1 MLFLFVSQSDTN
13 KYYLGDVKNTMINQ
27 IISIIQV
34 VLLINRKMKRIAISL
49 LLLSAIIGTSCSD
62 DNENQKGIEEGTEV
76 GTATLR
82 VSIAGQPASRY
93 VGEGS
98 TTNNPAVESFISN
111 FTVFVFNYI
120 SGDLEKSQSFSVTS
134 GNYTGQVTGLSTG
147 TGKRV
152 VAFVN
157 VPDDL
162 DLSTITTYNQLH
174 ANMLTLDSQNSP
186 NLATTGLFMS
196 GEANGAITLSSD
208 NQQNTVTIPVKR
220 RVAKIIL
227 KSLKINADLSTLPNF
242 SLTGISVQKAR
253 LTGTPLGTFVP
264 PTGDATQNYAGGIAS
279 PAGATPDF
287 NLTRYYLLE
296 GLQLPA
302 NYQSGAEIITSTS
315 EERYFYVLA
324 NSGIN
329 GNGTLLT
336 LAGRY
341 GSITENAY
349 YPFLINSTYVEGGTD
364 GKFIECNK
372 KYALS
377 VVINKPASPSED
389 PNTVPSMG
397 GTLEVTITPED
408 WDTQINQDVEW

>member
-1 MLFLFVSQSDTN
+1 
-13 KYYLGDVKNTMINQ
+13 
-27 IISIIQV
+27 
-34 VLLINRKMKRIAISL
+34 MKRIAFSL

-76 GTATLR
+76 VETANLR
-82 VSIAGQPASRY
+82 VSIAGQPSSRY

-120 SGDLEKSQSFSVTS
+120 SGDLEKSQSFSVTPD
-134 GNYTGQVTGLSTG
+134 NYSGQVTGLSTG

-162 DLSTITTYNQLH
+162 DLSTITRYDQLH

-196 GEANGAITLSSD
+196 GETTESITLTSD
-208 NQQNTVTIPVKR
+208 NQQNNIIIPVRR

-227 KSLKINADLSTLPNF
+227 KSLKINVDPTTLPNF

-264 PTGDATQNYAGGIAS
+264 PTGDVTQNYAGGIAS
-279 PAGATPDF
+279 PASANPNF

-302 NYQSGAEIITSTS
+302 NYQSGAEIITSTA

-336 LAGRY
+336 LAGKY
-341 GSITENAY
+341 GSVVENAY
-349 YPFLINSTYVEGGTD
+349 YPFVINSTYVEGGTD

-389 PNTVPSMG
+389 PNEVPSMG
-397 GTLEVTITPED
+397 GTLEVTITPEE
-408 WDTQINQDVEW
+408 WTTQINQDVEW

>member
-1 MLFLFVSQSDTN
+1 
-13 KYYLGDVKNTMINQ
+13 
-27 IISIIQV
+27 
-34 VLLINRKMKRIAISL
+34 MKRIAFSL

-62 DNENQKGIEEGTEV
+62 DNENQKGIEEGTEAV
-76 GTATLR
+76 ETANLW
-82 VSIAGQPASRY
+82 VSIAGQPSSRY

-98 TTNNPAVESFISN
+98 TDTNPAVESVVSN

-134 GNYTGQVTGLSTG
+134 DQYAGQITGLSTG
-147 TGKRV
+147 TGKRI

-157 VPDDL
+157 VPDEL
-162 DLSTITTYNQLH
+162 DLSTITTYEQLH

-186 NLATTGLFMS
+186 NLKNRGLFMS
-196 GEANGAITLSSD
+196 GETTESIILSSD
-208 NQQNTVTIPVKR
+208 NLQNKITIPVRR

-227 KSLKINADLSTLPNF
+227 KSLKINVDPATLPNF

-264 PTGDATQNYAGGIAS
+264 PMGDITQNYAGGIAS
-279 PAGATPDF
+279 PVNADPNF

-302 NYQSGAEIITSTS
+302 NYQSGAEIITSTA

-336 LAGRY
+336 LAGKY
-341 GSITENAY
+341 GSVVENAY
-349 YPFLINSTYVEGGTD
+349 YPFVINSTYVEGGTD

-389 PNTVPSMG
+389 PNVVPSMG
-397 GTLEVTITPED
+397 GTLEVTITPEE
-408 WDTQINQDVEW
+408 WTTQINQNVEW